1 MHNQEEGELGG
12 EKDDFSASFRV
23 DSPTMI
29 PAAADRSLDR
39 HDHSSTSSAHDAEE
53 EEEEE
58 EFEFS
63 FLCRDSADAAAG
75 AADEIFANGQIRPVY
90 PLFDRKLL
98 DDDHTHDSSSPP
110 AEDGTKHVRLSLRKL
125 FLDERSTSFSS
136 SSSSSSSTS
145 TSSEKDDELEG
156 VPEGTYCVWTP
167 KASAEQKHCKKS
179 GSTGSTTTTTTS
191 ASSSSKLRLKIR
203 DLVIGRSQSYG
214 KEKFLFIPNNNKGK
228 RTAAAGDG
236 DGGNKK
242 TFLPYKQDL
251 VGLFSSV
258 NAISRTH
265 HPF

>member
-1 MHNQEEGELGG
+1 
-12 EKDDFSASFRV
+12 
-23 DSPTMI
+23 MI
-29 PAAADRSLDR
+29 PAAAAAADRSFDQ
-39 HDHSSTSSAHDAEE
+39 HDHSSTSSNDHEG
-53 EEEEE
+53 EEE

-63 FLCRDSADAAAG
+63 FVGRDSADAAAG

-98 DDDHTHDSSSPP
+98 DDHIGSSSPP
-110 AEDGTKHVRLSLRKL
+110 PADDSTKHVRLSLRKL

-167 KASAEQKHCKKS
+167 KASAEQKRCKKS
-179 GSTGSTTTTTTS
+179 GSTGSTTTTTAS

-214 KEKFLFIPNNNKGK
+214 KHKFLFIPNSSNNNKGK
-228 RTAAAGDG
+228 RTAGDVGGGGDG
-236 DGGNKK
+236 NRK